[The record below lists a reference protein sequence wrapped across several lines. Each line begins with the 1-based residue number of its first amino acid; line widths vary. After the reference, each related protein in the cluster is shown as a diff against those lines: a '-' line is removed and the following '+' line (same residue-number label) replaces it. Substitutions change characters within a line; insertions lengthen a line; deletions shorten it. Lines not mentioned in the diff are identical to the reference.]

1 MWRNPTPLI
10 DMRLITH
17 GPMTKLQVSP
27 HLQPLPPVGHFDML
41 ALMRRC
47 SPHLSEPGGL
57 QEEVTAPSIGK
68 FCIVLRTSTER
79 PGAVGAGHARVMGFE
94 KEAIWRE
101 MEERAGKG
109 RPSEGHPY
117 GTGDAAR
124 KIVEALEECL
134 EKSWMG
140 PE

>member
-1 MWRNPTPLI
+1 VAT
-10 DMRLITH
+10 
-17 GPMTKLQVSP
+17 GPATCN
-27 HLQPLPPVGHFDML
+27 
-41 ALMRRC
+41 AR
-47 SPHLSEPGGL
+47 
-57 QEEVTAPSIGK
+57 
-68 FCIVLRTSTER
+68 IVLRTSAER
-79 PGAVGAGHARVMGFE
+79 PGAGGAGHAKVMGFE

-101 MEERAGKG
+101 MEERAGRG
-109 RPSEGHPY
+109 APSEEHPY